1 MIPSVLASRFRDSLI
16 EYMDASYP
24 ITTPVFRGSIQR
36 FMERENNFF
45 HEPYISVKLPF
56 RVAEHG
62 NERFKALHPSYP
74 PYVHQN
80 RAFDRLCGTD
90 PVSTLVA
97 TGTGSGKTECFLYP
111 ILEYCYAHKG
121 EPGIKAIIIYP
132 MNALASD
139 QALRIA
145 RLIHGSPE
153 LKGNITAG
161 MYVGGFGGTKGKGM
175 AKDSIITD
183 HETILNSPPDILMT
197 NYKMLDYLLV
207 RPEDARLW
215 SRNDTTGALRFIVVD
230 ELHTFDGAQGTDLA
244 CLIRRLKSRLNIP
257 EGDLC
262 CVGTSATM
270 GGEGS
275 AQALLDY
282 AQNIFG
288 EVFDKDAIVT
298 EDRLT
303 GHEFLDS
310 AEVNLYK
317 MPTGEEAVELGLLA
331 QEEDAEGYLTHAINA
346 WFEEE
351 DRPSEPLSD
360 DAKVMLA
367 DKLMHHSYFQSLMGV
382 MDGKIRIASEIK
394 DQLQQ
399 VYPEMA
405 GKHALAIVDSM
416 LALISHARIRDSG
429 GHLRPFL
436 QVQLQVWMRE
446 LRRVMGKVDGR
457 QSDLLLEADLN
468 QKIIDKSHYLPVINC
483 HDCGATGWAGVEDE
497 SGRVIIRDVGTFYN
511 QYFSADKHIRLIF
524 PRSAEDQHDSQIHHP
539 YRYCPECQNVQMDQ
553 GSGKCTVCGK
563 DTIPVWYIL
572 PESKKRKYSS
582 THDYVCPFCGG
593 ENSLLFIGLRS
604 ATAISA
610 GISRVYASRF
620 NDDKKLLAFS
630 DNVQDASHRASF
642 FNARTWRSTFRIAM
656 QHFVDDGGEGLSL
669 SSFGQ
674 AMNEYWLGR
683 MDEASYVDTFIP
695 FNMSD
700 DSAYEALKA
709 TGKFPNEAS
718 GRSLLNDVKRRIA
731 LETLLEYGRRS
742 HIGRTLERAGASM
755 ACVDDHLI
763 EQVAESALPRIEN
776 EAGIRDLL
784 TKEKLTGFLHLWVNH
799 MRKNGA
805 FAMPLYQ
812 RFVQDGGNDY
822 ALSPQTIP
830 WMPDGFVSPLF
841 IAGSSTGWSS
851 DSFEMLTPKC
861 WYALKFLQTIG
872 KTAIEAPGYA
882 DAISLIIVEAEKA
895 RLLTSMAGPKD
906 LPVFGLNPEVFR
918 ITSSVSQMRCAKCG
932 QLLSVHKDGI
942 SGWTGVACARKDCL
956 GVYEP
961 VEDALNV
968 SCRIYSQGDPV
979 RIHASEHTGL
989 LNRPDRE
996 ALEDSFKHSKEEHR
1010 AWDANLLSCTP
1021 TLEMGIDIGDL
1032 STVVLCQVPP
1042 GQAQYIQRVGRAGR
1056 KDGNAFTVTVAGSK
1070 QHDLYFYQEP
1080 TEMISGSVEP
1090 PAVFLNASAV
1100 LERQFMAFCFDC
1112 WVKNGA
1118 QETAVP
1124 SEIKG
1129 ILSRVDKETKS
1140 EKEFP
1145 FNLLLY
1151 MHSNMARL
1159 ERRFIGMFGEKLE
1172 QDTKDRLHAFVLG
1185 EDDDNPEHRLL
1196 VSFTEVKKDR
1206 DRLQDDIKRLKKAID
1221 DLDAM
1226 PTDSSFEAQK
1236 KELYEERSAL
1246 RSVVE
1251 KMNSRNTFN
1260 FLSDEGILPNY
1271 AFPEAGITLKAVLT
1285 RKKRKEEVTNP
1296 YEVNDKVIY
1305 EYGRGAAAAI
1315 SEFAPY
1321 NSFYAAGRRLEISRI
1336 DVKSVEPET
1345 WRLCPNC
1352 NYAALDSSLHNVSTC
1367 PRCGSPAWAD
1377 TDQKC
1382 TMIRPKTV
1390 YSDMKYEAARSGD
1403 ESDDRTSRFY
1413 TRQLLVDVDED
1424 NDVLYGYRTT
1434 GGDLPFGYDFVK
1446 KATMREINF
1455 GESDMMGK
1463 AFPVAGIT
1471 QPRKGFTVCHYCG
1484 TVQRGA
1490 KHPAHTPTCKA
1501 KQQGIKEPFDNCMF
1515 LYREFVSEAVRILIP
1530 AIKMEDAKK
1539 VESFAAA
1546 IMLGLKRKFGSVD
1559 HLHFT
1564 VVDVPEQDSEVRK
1577 SYMVIYDTVPGGTGY
1592 LKQLTAGKNAMM
1604 DLFQLALEAMENCSC
1619 ASDPDKDGCYH
1630 CVYGYRQSNR
1640 INQISRRIAVDML
1653 KQILSGRNSL
1663 EKISNIRQISVNTL
1677 LDSLLEA
1684 KFLEALSMAK
1694 VSGKRIEMNKAVVGG
1709 KEGYTLTIGENLW
1722 RLELQVPLT
1731 GEQGVKI
1738 PSKPD
1743 FVFRPQRNPGRQ
1755 PVAVFT
1761 DGKSYHIDIV
1771 GTDAQKR
1778 MAIRE
1783 GLGWTVWSLT
1793 WQDVMEK
1800 CDKKEESTA
1809 KEVLATDTLASPELV
1824 KHALGKHHLG
1834 EVSRK
1839 SSFDLL
1845 LQYLAAPDGDQRF
1858 CTYASATAL
1867 GMLKLRESGS
1877 EAYMAEWNKGFS
1889 ALPELRWTVPIP
1901 VFKKVLIGIHEPV
1914 PGLRVYVN
1922 LPADGVKGGTD
1933 ADGKPVRIFDETKIT
1948 VVAVI
1953 DDGLPEKQLIPAWRS
1968 FLYTGNLLQFVPK
1981 SLLATESGIAAH
1993 AYDQLIDEGVK
2004 PTDAITIDPKWKDI
2018 IEGLVDQD
2026 LIDMAKR
2033 LRDEGIPAPEAGLY
2047 SDGDDAPM
2055 SEFQWSEK
2063 KVLVQSEDES
2073 EYKALLQT
2081 QGWKVY
2087 GPDYEGVSLALKEV

>member
-1 MIPSVLASRFRDSLI
+1 MIPSVLASRFRDSLV

-24 ITTPVFRGSIQR
+24 ITTPVFRGSVRR

-45 HEPYISVKLPF
+45 HEPYVSVKLPF
-56 RVAEHG
+56 RVSEHG

-80 RAFDRLCGTD
+80 RAYDRLCGTD

-121 EPGIKAIIIYP
+121 EPGIKALIIYP

-153 LKGNITAG
+153 LKDNITAG
-161 MYVGGFGGTKGKGM
+161 MYVGGFGGTNGKTM
-175 AKDSIITD
+175 QKDAIITD

-215 SRNDTTGALRFIVVD
+215 ADNDATNALRFIVVD

-244 CLIRRLKSRLNIP
+244 CLIRRLKSRLSIP

-262 CVGTSATM
+262 CIGTSATM

-275 AQALLDY
+275 AKALLDY
-282 AQNIFG
+282 AENIFG
-288 EVFDKDAIVT
+288 EKFDKNAIVT

-303 GHEFLDS
+303 GHEFLDN
-310 AEVNLYK
+310 AEVNLYR
-317 MPTGEEAVELGLLA
+317 MPTEEEAAELNILA
-331 QEEDAEGYLTHAINA
+331 QEEDAEGYLSQAINA
-346 WFEEE
+346 WFETE
-351 DRPSEPLSD
+351 DRPLDPLSD
-360 DAKVMLA
+360 EAKVMLA
-367 DKLMHHSYFQSLMGV
+367 EKLMHHSYFQSLMGV
-382 MDGKIRIASEIK
+382 MDGKIRMPAEIK
-394 DQLQQ
+394 AQLQQ

-405 GKHALAIVDSM
+405 GKYALDIVDSM
-416 LALISHARIRDSG
+416 LTLISHARIKDSS

-436 QVQLQVWMRE
+436 QVQVQVWMRE
-446 LRRVMGKVDGR
+446 LRRVMAKVDGQ
-457 QSDLLLEADLN
+457 QSELLLESDLN
-468 QKIIDKSHYLPVINC
+468 QKIADQARYLPVINC
-483 HDCGATGWAGVEDE
+483 RDCGGTGWVGSENE
-497 SGRVIIRDVGTFYN
+497 SGRVTVRDLGTFYN
-511 QYFSADKHIRLIF
+511 QFFSADKHIRMIF
-524 PRSAEDQHDSQIHHP
+524 PRSEQAQHDSLIHQPH
-539 YRYCPECQNVQMDQ
+539 RYCPDCQNVQMDQ
-553 GSGKCTVCGK
+553 GSEKCTVCGK
-563 DTIPVWYIL
+563 NTIPVWYIV
-572 PESKKRKYSS
+572 PESKKRRYSN
-582 THDYVCPFCGG
+582 TYDYICPFCNG
-593 ENSLLFIGLRS
+593 ENSLFFIGLRS

-610 GISRVYASRF
+610 GLSRVYASRF

-656 QHFVDDGGEGLSL
+656 QHFVDDGGEGLPL
-669 SSFGQ
+669 SKFGQ
-674 AMNEYWLGR
+674 ALNEYWLSKI
-683 MDEASYVDTFIP
+683 DTATFVDTFIP

-700 DSAYEALKA
+700 DSVYDALR
-709 TGKFPNEAS
+709 TNGKFPNEAAEK
-718 GRSLLNDVKRRIA
+718 SLVNDLKRRIA
-731 LETLLEYGRRS
+731 LETVLEYGLRS
-742 HIGRTLERAGASM
+742 HIGRTLERTGASM
-755 ACVDDHLI
+755 ACVDDRLI
-763 EQVAESALPRIEN
+763 DQIAENVLPRIEN

-784 TKEKLTGFLHLWVNH
+784 TKEKLSGFIRLWVAH
-799 MRKNGA
+799 MKKNGA

-812 RFVQDGGNDY
+812 RFVEDGGNDY
-822 ALSPQTIP
+822 ALSPKTIP
-830 WMPDGFVSPLF
+830 WMPEGFVSPLF
-841 IAGSSTGWSS
+841 MAGSNANWTGN
-851 DSFEMLTPKC
+851 FEMLTFKC
-861 WYALKFLQTIG
+861 WYALKFLQTVD
-872 KTAIEAPGYA
+872 KTAAEVPGYA
-882 DAISLIIVEAEKA
+882 DAISLIISEAEKA
-895 RLLTSMAGPKD
+895 GLLVRMAGPKGM
-906 LPVFGLNPEVFR
+906 PVFGLNPEVFA
-918 ITSSVSQMRCAKCG
+918 VSAGVAQMRCNRCG
-932 QLLSVHKDGI
+932 QLLAIHKDEI
-942 SGWTGVACARKDCL
+942 DKWSGVVCVRRDCS

-961 VEDALNV
+961 VAESLDV
-968 SCRIYSQGDPV
+968 SYRIYSQGDPV

-989 LNRPDRE
+989 LKRPDRE
-996 ALEDSFKHSKEEHR
+996 ALEDAFKHGKEEHR
-1010 AWDANLLSCTP
+1010 PWDPNLLSCTP

-1032 STVVLCQVPP
+1032 SSVVLCQVPP

-1056 KDGNAFTVTVAGSK
+1056 KDGNAFTVTVAGAK

-1080 TEMISGSVEP
+1080 LEMISGSVEP

-1124 SEIKG
+1124 NEIKG
-1129 ILSRVDKETKS
+1129 ILSRVDKGVKS

-1145 FNLLLY
+1145 FNLLHY
-1151 MHSNMARL
+1151 MRSNMARL
-1159 ERRFIGMFGEKLE
+1159 ERRFEGMFGEKLE
-1172 QDTKDRLHAFVLG
+1172 DETKERLHSFILG
-1185 EDDDNPEHRLL
+1185 GDDDNPEHRLL

-1206 DRLQDDIKRLKKAID
+1206 DRLQEDIKKLKKAID
-1221 DLDAM
+1221 DLDTM

-1236 KELYEERSAL
+1236 KDLYEERKAL
-1246 RSVVE
+1246 RSVVDA
-1251 KMNSRNTFN
+1251 MNDRNTFN

-1271 AFPEAGITLKAVLT
+1271 AFPEAGMTLKAVLT

-1296 YEVNDKVIY
+1296 YDTTEKVTY
-1305 EYGRGAAAAI
+1305 EYGRGASSAI

-1336 DVKSVEPET
+1336 DVKTSEPET

-1352 NYAALDSSLHNVSTC
+1352 NFAAQDSSLHNVSTC

-1382 TMIRPKTV
+1382 TMIRPRTV
-1390 YSDMKYEAARSGD
+1390 YSDMNYEAARSGD
-1403 ESDDRTSRFY
+1403 ENDDRTSRY
-1413 TRQLLVDVDED
+1413 YARQLLVDVDED
-1424 NDVLYGYRTT
+1424 KDVLYGYKTT
-1434 GGDLPFGYDFVK
+1434 EGDLPFGYDFVK

-1455 GESDMMGK
+1455 GESDVMGK
-1463 AFPVAGIT
+1463 AFPVAGIK

-1490 KHPAHTPTCKA
+1490 KHPSHTPTCKA
-1501 KQQGIKEPFDNCMF
+1501 KQQGIKDPFDNCMF

-1530 AIKMEDAKK
+1530 AIKMEDSKK
-1539 VESFAAA
+1539 IESFAAA
-1546 IMLGLKRKFGSVD
+1546 IMLGLKKKFGSVD

-1564 VVDVPEQDSEVRK
+1564 VVDVPEPDSEVRK

-1663 EKISNIRQISVNTL
+1663 EKIPNIRQISVNTL

-1684 KFLEALSMAK
+1684 KFLEALAQTK

-1722 RLELQVPLT
+1722 RLELQAPLT
-1731 GEQGVKI
+1731 GDQGVKV

-1743 FVFRPQRNPGRQ
+1743 FVFRPQRNPGRM

-1771 GTDAQKR
+1771 GKDVEKR

-1783 GLGWTVWSLT
+1783 GLGWPVWSLT

-1800 CDKKEESTA
+1800 CDHKEESTA
-1809 KEVLATDTLASPELV
+1809 KDVLSPDTLSSPDLM
-1824 KHALGKHHLG
+1824 KQALQKEHLS
-1834 EVSRK
+1834 EISKK

-1845 LQYLAAPDGDQRF
+1845 IEYLAAPDGDQRF
-1858 CTYASATAL
+1858 RTYASANVL
-1867 GMLKLRESGS
+1867 GMLQLKESGDATFMS
-1877 EAYMAEWNKGFS
+1877 EWSKGYE
-1889 ALPELRWTVPIP
+1889 ALPELRWTVPVP
-1901 VFKKVLIGIHEPV
+1901 VFKKVLIGIHKPV
-1914 PGLRVYVN
+1914 QGLCTYSCLPG
-1922 LPADGVKGGTD
+1922 DGVKGAKDTD
-1933 ADGKPVRIFDETKIT
+1933 GNPVRIFDETKVT
-1948 VVAVI
+1948 VVVTL
-1953 DDGLPEKQLIPAWRS
+1953 DDRLPEAQLVPAWRG
-1968 FLYTGNLLQFVPK
+1968 FLHISNLLQFVPK
-1981 SLLATESGIAAH
+1981 ALLAAESGILAH
-1993 AYDQLIDEGVK
+1993 VYDQLIDEGQK
-2004 PTDAITIDPKWKDI
+2004 PSDTISIDPKWKDI
-2018 IEGLVDQD
+2018 IEGLVDQA
-2026 LIDMAKR
+2026 LIDLAKR
-2033 LRDEGIPAPEAGLY
+2033 LRDDGVVAPEVGLY
-2047 SDGDDAPM
+2047 SDEDDAPM
-2055 SEFQWSEK
+2055 SEFQWPDK
-2063 KVLVQSEDES
+2063 KVLVQSEDEE
-2073 EYKALLQT
+2073 EYKEKLQSA
-2081 QGWKVY
+2081 GWKVY
-2087 GPDYEGVSLALKEV
+2087 GPDYDGVSLALKEV

>member
-24 ITTPVFRGSIQR
+24 ITTPVFRGSIRR

-111 ILEYCYAHKG
+111 ILEYCFAHKG

-145 RLIHGSPE
+145 RLIHGSDE
-153 LKGNITAG
+153 LRGNITAG
-161 MYVGGFGGTKGKGM
+161 MYVGGFGGNKGKSM
-175 AKDSIITD
+175 TKDSIITD

-275 AQALLDY
+275 TQALLDY

-288 EVFDKDAIVT
+288 EVFDKTAIVT
-298 EDRLT
+298 ENRLT

-310 AEVNLYK
+310 AEVNLYR
-317 MPTGEEAVELGLLA
+317 MPTETEARELNLLA
-331 QEEDAEGYLTHAINA
+331 REEDAEGYLEHAVSA
-346 WFEEE
+346 WFEED
-351 DRPSEPLSD
+351 DRPADPASD
-360 DAKVMLA
+360 EARVALA
-367 DKLMHHSYFQSLMGV
+367 EKLMHHSFFQSLMGV
-382 MDGKIRIASEIK
+382 MDGKIRMPSEIK
-394 DQLQQ
+394 AQLTN

-405 GKHALAIVDSM
+405 GKYALAIVDSM
-416 LALISHARIRDSG
+416 LALISHARIKDSG

-436 QVQLQVWMRE
+436 QVQIQVWMRE
-446 LRRVMGKVDGR
+446 LRRVMAKVDGQ
-457 QSDLLLEADLN
+457 QSELMLESDLN
-468 QKIIDKSHYLPVINC
+468 QKIADQARYLPVVNC
-483 HDCGATGWAGVEDE
+483 HDCGATGWAGCEDE
-497 SGRVIIRDVGTFYN
+497 SGRVIIRELGTFYN

-524 PRSAEDQHDSQIHHP
+524 PRSEEGKHDSQIHHP
-539 YRYCPECQNVQMDQ
+539 YRYCPDCQNVQMDQ

-572 PESKKRKYSS
+572 PESKHKNYI
-582 THDYVCPFCGG
+582 CPFCGG
-593 ENSLLFIGLRS
+593 EHSLIMIGLRS

-656 QHFVDDGGEGLSL
+656 QHFVDDGGEGLPVSR
-669 SSFGQ
+669 FGQ
-674 AMNEYWLGR
+674 AMGDYWLSK
-683 MDEASYVDTFIP
+683 MDEGSFVDTFIP

-700 DSAYEALKA
+700 DHAYEVLQT

-718 GRSLLNDVKRRIA
+718 GKALVNDVKRRVA
-731 LETLLEYGRRS
+731 LEAILEYGRRS
-742 HIGRTLERAGASM
+742 HIGRTLERSGASM
-755 ACVDDHLI
+755 ACVDESI
-763 EQVAESALPRIEN
+763 IKQVVENALPRIEN

-784 TKEKLTGFLHLWVNH
+784 TKEQLTGFLHLWVTH

-805 FAMPLYQ
+805 FVLPLYASY
-812 RFVQDGGNDY
+812 VESGGNEY
-822 ALSPQTIP
+822 VLSPNSSRMNS
-830 WMPDGFVSPLF
+830 WMPDGFVTPLF
-841 IAGSSTGWSS
+841 VAGSNASWGSAN
-851 DSFEMLTPKC
+851 FEMLSPKC
-861 WYALKFLQTIG
+861 WYTLKFLQTIG
-872 KTAIEAPGYA
+872 KTAIEVPGYA
-882 DAISLIIVEAEKA
+882 DAISLIINEAEKA
-895 RLLTSMAGPKD
+895 GLLSRMAGPKGM
-906 LPVFGLNPEVFR
+906 PVFGLNPDVLR
-918 ITSSVSQMRCAKCG
+918 VTSDVAQMRCNRCG
-932 QLLSVHKDGI
+932 HLLSVHKDAA
-942 SGWTGVACARKDCL
+942 SRWAGVSCIRKDCG
-956 GVYEP
+956 GVYEAMD
-961 VEDALNV
+961 EALDV
-968 SCRIYSQGDPV
+968 SFRIYSQGDPV

-996 ALEDSFKHSKEEHR
+996 ALEDAFKHSKAEYR
-1010 AWDANLLSCTP
+1010 VWDPNLLSCTP

-1056 KDGNAFTVTVAGSK
+1056 KDGNAFTVTVAGTK

-1080 TEMISGSVEP
+1080 TEMISGAVEP

-1112 WVKNGA
+1112 WVKSGVV
-1118 QETAVP
+1118 ETSVP

-1129 ILSRVDKETKS
+1129 ILSRVDKDTKPVG
-1140 EKEFP
+1140 EFP
-1145 FNLLLY
+1145 FNLLAY
-1151 MHSNMARL
+1151 MHNNMARL
-1159 ERRFIGMFGEKLE
+1159 ERRFIGMFGDKLE
-1172 QDTKDRLHAFVLG
+1172 EETKQRLHAFILG

-1206 DRLQDDIKRLKKAID
+1206 DRLQDDIKKLKKAID
-1221 DLDAM
+1221 DLDEL
-1226 PTDSSFEAQK
+1226 PKDSSFEAQK
-1236 KELYEERSAL
+1236 KELYDERKAL
-1246 RSVVE
+1246 RSVVDA
-1251 KMNSRNTFN
+1251 MNSRNTFN

-1285 RKKRKEEVTNP
+1285 RRKRPEEVTSP
-1296 YEVNDKVIY
+1296 YDETDKVTY

-1315 SEFAPY
+1315 TEFAPY

-1336 DVKSVEPET
+1336 DVKTSEPES

-1352 NYAALDSSLHNVSTC
+1352 NYAAQDSTLHNVSTC

-1382 TMIRPKTV
+1382 TMIRPRTV

-1403 ESDDRTSRFY
+1403 ESDDRTSRYY
-1413 TRQLLVDVDED
+1413 TRQLLVDVDEEK
-1424 NDVLYGYRTT
+1424 DVLYGYRTT
-1434 GGDLPFGYDFVK
+1434 SGDLPFGYDFVK

-1455 GESDMMGK
+1455 GESDVMGK

-1471 QPRKGFTVCHYCG
+1471 QLRKGFTVCHYCG

-1490 KHPAHTPTCKA
+1490 KYPAHTPTCKA
-1501 KQQGIKEPFDNCMF
+1501 KQQGIKDPFDNCMF

-1546 IMLGLKRKFGSVD
+1546 IMLGLKKKFGSVD

-1564 VVDVPEQDSEVRK
+1564 VVDVPEPDSEVRK

-1592 LKQLTAGKNAMM
+1592 LKQLTASKNAMM
-1604 DLFQLALEAMENCSC
+1604 DLFQLSLEAMENCSC

-1653 KQILSGRNSL
+1653 KQILGGRNSL
-1663 EKISNIRQISVNTL
+1663 EKIPNIRQISVNTL

-1731 GEQGVKI
+1731 GDQGVKI

-1743 FVFRPQRNPGRQ
+1743 FVFRPQRNPGRL

-1761 DGKSYHIDIV
+1761 DGKSYHINIV
-1771 GTDAQKR
+1771 GTDVQKR

-1793 WQDVMEK
+1793 WQDVMERS
-1800 CDKKEESTA
+1800 DRKEESTA
-1809 KEVLATDTLASPELV
+1809 KAVIVPEALASSELT
-1824 KHALGKHHLG
+1824 KQALAKHHLG
-1834 EVSRK
+1834 EVSHK

-1845 LQYLAAPDGDQRF
+1845 LEYLAAPDGDQRF
-1858 CTYASATAL
+1858 RTYASATTL
-1867 GMLKLRESGS
+1867 GMLKLKESGDK
-1877 EAYMAEWNKGFS
+1877 AYMDEWLKGYS
-1889 ALPELRWTVPIP
+1889 ALTELRWTVPVPIY
-1901 VFKKVLIGIHEPV
+1901 KKVLIGIHEPV
-1914 PGLRVYVN
+1914 PGLRVFAS

-1933 ADGKPVRIFDETKIT
+1933 SEGKPVRIFDESKVTA
-1948 VVAVI
+1948 VAVL
-1953 DDGLPEKQLIPAWRS
+1953 DDQLPEKQLVSTWRG
-1968 FLYTGNLLQFVPK
+1968 FLYIGNLLQFVPK
-1981 SLLATESGIAAH
+1981 SLLAAVSGINAH
-1993 AYDQLIDEGVK
+1993 VYDQLIDEGPE
-2004 PTDAITIDPKWKDI
+2004 PTDTISIDPKWKDI
-2018 IEGLVDQD
+2018 IEGLVDQE
-2026 LIDMAKR
+2026 LIDLAKR
-2033 LRDEGIPAPEAGLY
+2033 LRDDGVPAPEAGLY
-2047 SDGDDAPM
+2047 SDEDDAPM
-2055 SEFQWSEK
+2055 SEFQWDDK
-2063 KVLVQSEDES
+2063 KVLVQSEDEAD
-2073 EYKALLQT
+2073 YKAILQT